1 MLCRFKARN
10 PENMCRDHF
19 WEFLN
24 EKEQIRGVV
33 TSLTAVHAYGL
44 KFTDTQ
50 ILNIDSD
57 HGLKKKRKNTKTAGT

>member
-1 MLCRFKARN
+1 M
-10 PENMCRDHF
+10 
-19 WEFLN
+19 
-24 EKEQIRGVV
+24 V

-57 HGLKKKRKNTKTAGT
+57 HGLKKKKRKNTKIAGT

>member
-1 MLCRFKARN
+1 M
-10 PENMCRDHF
+10 
-19 WEFLN
+19 
-24 EKEQIRGVV
+24 V

-57 HGLKKKRKNTKTAGT
+57 HGLKKKKKENTQKQQEHKMKEHFCPWRKKCPLRLLLLVIIT